1 MDKTINSLKSKDIRL
16 NDVRISKFVDANTII
31 FIIMG
36 FLLSRS
42 TLIDYIAPLGF
53 AFFICISKLDRYKY
67 PVFVSTLLG
76 ILLSGNNTGSI
87 FKYSIALCAILI
99 LSSQLKKIPSVFK
112 VSMLGVFILSAVSI
126 GQALVGSKY
135 VYDLLLIGMEAVI
148 LFIAIYIF
156 SYGVT
161 LIINSSNR
169 VSVRLE
175 EAISISLLITFS
187 IMGIGS
193 INVFGV
199 SIRSVLSTVLILVA
213 SIVGG
218 SAMGATSGVVVGIAF
233 IVNNITSAVYM
244 GVYSFAGLVGGAF
257 SRLNKYFCILG
268 YILSWIIMYSYTSG
282 LSSNIME
289 VRDILIASLIV
300 IILPKSFFNRVER
313 LIKSNIDSNEIVYD
327 YINRSKNLT
336 NNRLIDIYKTY
347 SELANTFDNIR
358 ERDKIINEKDITNLI
373 DMIHNDE
380 CTSCSMKR
388 MCWETRFNHTYKLM
402 YNLIENIEEYGEAT
416 SRTIPEDFRKECMKP
431 EMIVKVANYYYKLFA
446 LDYDWNN
453 KFSESRKI
461 ISNQIKNISKSIEDL
476 SKDLDNNISIDLE
489 KERGISDELE
499 RNNISIKR
507 INYLTKGK
515 DDFEITIEKRT
526 CSNGCLCDKRLIS
539 IVEDCLD
546 EKLSVQKIGCHT
558 LGSNCTIKL
567 TKAQVY
573 KAVTNVASMS
583 RDGYVLSGDNYTY
596 MEVSDGKY
604 IMAIS
609 DGMGKGK
616 KAYDESSVTIDIL
629 EKMIDAKIDNE
640 IVINTINNMLLL
652 KSSEEMFSTL
662 DLGIVD
668 LKKGSLETVK
678 MGSCPSYIKRDNGE
692 VDLISSS
699 SLPVGILS
707 DIKMDRHN
715 TKLGNGDYV
724 IMVSDGIIDAGKS
737 NNFGDN
743 WLIYFLQKLESTNPK
758 EIANKILD
766 RALELQLGEV
776 DDDMTVLVT
785 KMYFQ

>member
-16 NDVRISKFVDANTII
+16 NDMRISKFVDANTIV

-36 FLLSRS
+36 FLLSKS
-42 TLIDYIAPLGF
+42 ILIDYISPLGL

-67 PVFVSTLLG
+67 PVFISTLLG
-76 ILLSGNNTGSI
+76 VLLSGNDTGSI
-87 FKYSIALCAILI
+87 FKYSIALFTVLI
-99 LSSQLKKIPSVFK
+99 LSNKLKRTQSIFK
-112 VSMLGVFILSAVSI
+112 VSMFGVFILSSVSI

-135 VYDLLLIGMEAVI
+135 IYDLLLIGMEAII

-161 LIINSSNR
+161 LIINSNNR
-169 VSVRLE
+169 VSVRIE

-193 INVFGV
+193 INLFGV

-218 SAMGATSGVVVGIAF
+218 SAMGSTSGVIVGTAF
-233 IVNNITSAVYM
+233 ILNNITSAVYM

-257 SRLNKYFCILG
+257 SKLNKYFCILG

-289 VRDILIASLIV
+289 IRDILIASLIV
-300 IILPKSFFNRVER
+300 IILPKSFFNRIENF
-313 LIKSNIDSNEIVYD
+313 IKSNIDSNEIVYD

-336 NNRLIDIYKTY
+336 KNRLIDIYKTY
-347 SELANTFDNIR
+347 NELANTFDNIR
-358 ERDKIINEKDITNLI
+358 ERDKIINQKDITNLI

-380 CTSCSMKR
+380 CTNCSMKR

-402 YNLIENIEEYGEAT
+402 YDLIENIEEYGEANL
-416 SRTIPEDFRKECMKP
+416 RAIPEDFRKECMKP
-431 EMIVKVANYYYKLFA
+431 EMIVKVANYYYKLFV

-476 SKDLDNNISIDLE
+476 SNDLDNNISVDLE
-489 KERGISDELE
+489 KESLILDELE
-499 RNNISIKR
+499 RNNISVKR

-515 DDFEITIEKRT
+515 DDFEITIEKKT
-526 CSNGCLCDKRLIS
+526 CNNGYLCDKSLVS
-539 IVEDCLD
+539 ILEGCLD

-662 DLGIVD
+662 DLGIID

-678 MGSCPSYIKRDNGE
+678 MGSCPSYIKRQDNE

-715 TKLGNGDYV
+715 TKLKSGDYI
-724 IMVSDGIIDAGKS
+724 IMVSDGIIDAGKA

-785 KMYFQ
+785 KVYS